1 MRDNLDVWW
10 VIFLTAI
17 GIGFSSVAVDSISK
31 RYYHNPNAQQWAAVI
46 AHCSNGGSFLVGPT
60 LDPAREALASGSR
73 SRTIVNCSTIT
84 VE

>member
-60 LDPAREALASGSR
+60 LESGSR